1 MCIIPSL
8 FNLQLEICFKKYLDI
23 YKTILTNASFYMSFL
38 AIQLLFVTKLH
49 NFNYTLSSHHEE
61 RHTQYQSY
69 TY

>member
-8 FNLQLEICFKKYLDI
+8 FNLQIRNMFKKKYLDI

-61 RHTQYQSY
+61 RHTQY
-69 TY
+69 